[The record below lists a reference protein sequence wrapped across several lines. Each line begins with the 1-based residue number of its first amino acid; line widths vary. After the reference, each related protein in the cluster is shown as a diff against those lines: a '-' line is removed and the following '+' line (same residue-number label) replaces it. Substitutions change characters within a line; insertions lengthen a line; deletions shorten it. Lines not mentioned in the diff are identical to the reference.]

1 MLIST
6 LLLCAAAPVQEN
18 ASLRPLEPMDLFELE
33 GVENPT
39 VSPDG
44 SKVLFTRVGFDVM
57 NDSKRSEL
65 WIHDVASGDSRPL
78 LPGSAAPSGHRAART
93 SPTSPPRVTT
103 ARRSTCAGWTT
114 GRRARPRGSP

>member
-1 MLIST
+1 MLISI
-6 LLLCAAAPVQEN
+6 LLLCAAAPVQET

-57 NDSKRSEL
+57 NDRKRSSLGPRGRERRL
-65 WIHDVASGDSRPL
+65 QPL
-78 LPGSAAPSGHRAART
+78 LSVGGAVWSPSGRA
-93 SPTSPPRVTT
+93 SPTSPPRAAT

-114 GRRARPRGSP
+114 GRRVRRRGSP